1 MLFVGVRFALHQP
14 DTGAPTPAA
23 TTNLFANAGLEQ
35 VVGDVHVGTGLG
47 VRLQQRLTGRKQV
60 VQGPQAVGQQHAL
73 RFANASGCGRGHL
86 LVELVAEE
94 KEGDTIHDKQAC
106 CACLCEA

>member
-14 DTGAPTPAA
+14 DTGAPTPPA

-35 VVGDVHVGTGLG
+35 VVGDVDVGTGLG

-73 RFANASGCGRGHL
+73 RFTNASGCGRGHL

-94 KEGDTIHDKQAC
+94 KEGGYDISKRVVLAC
-106 CACLCEA
+106 GA